1 MRKVPERPQGLAS
14 PRTGTQPCP
23 TAGPGALKTHGPTSN
38 PQHAQALPAWA
49 NRHVERQTAFS
60 TRTGS
65 RRGLAIARQAL
76 TFA

>member
-1 MRKVPERPQGLAS
+1 MRKVPERPQGLAA

-49 NRHVERQTAFS
+49 NRHVERQTACS
-60 TRTGS
+60 THIGS
-65 RRGLAIARQAL
+65 LQELAIARQAL